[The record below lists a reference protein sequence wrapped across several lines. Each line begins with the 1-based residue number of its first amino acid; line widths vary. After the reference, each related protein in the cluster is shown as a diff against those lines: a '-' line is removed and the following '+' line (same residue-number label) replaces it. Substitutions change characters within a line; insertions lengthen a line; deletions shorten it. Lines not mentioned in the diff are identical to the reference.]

1 MELRSTAYRPGGAI
15 PSRYACDGENL
26 SPNFTWSN
34 VPSRTMSLALV
45 LHDPDAPR
53 AGGFTHWVVYGI
65 HPATRQIEESAS
77 TPGPHTTLASRGR
90 MTPALSDIQG
100 PCPPSG
106 THRYTARIYALD
118 IDLELEPGATRKELE
133 RAIEGHVLDQAALTG
148 TYAKSA
154 DQERPKVAA

>member
-26 SPNFTWSN
+26 SPSFTWSN
-34 VPSRTMSLALV
+34 VPSRTKSLALV
-45 LHDPDAPR
+45 MRDPDAPC

-65 HPATRQIEESAS
+65 HPATRHIEESAPRS
-77 TPGPHTTLASRGR
+77 GPHTDFGVQGKNDAGTLGY
-90 MTPALSDIQG
+90 TG

-118 IDLELEPGATRKELE
+118 IDLELEPGATGKELE
-133 RAIEGHVLDQAALTG
+133 NAIEGHVLDQAALTG
-148 TYAKSA
+148 TYASSA
-154 DQERPKVAA
+154 DRERPPIAA